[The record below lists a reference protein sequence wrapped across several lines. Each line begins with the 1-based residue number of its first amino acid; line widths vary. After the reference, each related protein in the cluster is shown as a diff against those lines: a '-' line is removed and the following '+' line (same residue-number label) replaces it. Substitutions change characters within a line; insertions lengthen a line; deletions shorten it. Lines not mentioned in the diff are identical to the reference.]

1 MSKKWV
7 STRFAS
13 PTQDFDLDSLVRRLR
28 RGFFIALAS
37 AAAVVLIVVAINPFK
52 AEEEKAPRPMT
63 TKFIKREPR
72 LTKPL
77 ELRKIPQPKRQLAR
91 REVQLAQARMD
102 QVQATASF
110 NTRSLIAGVGGSGI
124 RLSGQ
129 STFSTMSGMTIEPK
143 LTAAD
148 VTSTR
153 TSEYKIDMGL
163 EMLDVNNMDTGR
175 YRAIIVQD
183 ATDKQAIKGFVKL
196 AQVMS
201 SRALAGGTSGYG
213 TVEIKVKTID
223 RICDV
228 INEYTGLK
236 AEFLGLITFD
246 DPRLLEVPVIVEP
259 RGTPNETEMANLAH
273 YLMSGGFMFAHIN
286 GKYAEAL
293 EKYGGIVYG
302 KDFWSE
308 RLPEDHLVYTSF
320 FDLSGGMPF
329 GYNPSL
335 GQGKLGV
342 KPWNYLL
349 GYYIQGRLVSIMPGD
364 GGWGWQNDERGGDST
379 RQLQMAVNIIIYALT
394 QEGSITQRLMQM
406 VN

>member
-13 PTQDFDLDSLVRRLR
+13 PTQDFDLDILARRLR

-37 AAAVVLIVVAINPFK
+37 AAALLLIVVAINPLQEDEK
-52 AEEEKAPRPMT
+52 KAPRPLT

-110 NTRSLIAGVGGSGI
+110 NTRSLIAGVSGSGI

-129 STFSTMSGMTIEPK
+129 SAFSPTSTMTLEPK
-143 LTAAD
+143 LTAAA

-183 ATDKQAIKGFVKL
+183 ATDKQAIKGFVKF
-196 AQVMS
+196 AQVIS
-201 SRALAGGTSGYG
+201 SRALAGNSGLN
-213 TVEIKVKTID
+213 VKIID
-223 RICDV
+223 RLRDV
-228 INEYTGLK
+228 VNEYTGLK
-236 AEFLGLITFD
+236 AEFLGRVTFD
-246 DPRLLEVPVIVEP
+246 DPSLMEVPIIIP
-259 RGTPNETEMANLAH
+259 YGGPNETEMANLAQ
-273 YLMSGGFMFAHIN
+273 YLMSGGFTFGGLH
-286 GKYAEAL
+286 GEAL
-293 EKYGGIVYG
+293 EKYGGLVQG

-308 RLPEDHLVYTSF
+308 RLPEDHPVYTTF
-320 FDLSGGMPF
+320 FDLGGGMPF
-329 GYNPSL
+329 GYPPSM
-335 GQGKLGV
+335 GQGKLGIR
-342 KPWNYLL
+342 PWNYLR
-349 GYYIQGRLVSIMPGD
+349 GHYIKGRLASVTPGD
-364 GGWGWQNDERGGDST
+364 GGWGWENEVMGGDST
-379 RQLQMAVNIIIYALT
+379 RQLQLAVNIIIYALT

>member
-13 PTQDFDLDSLVRRLR
+13 PTQDFDLDSLARRLR
-28 RGFFIALAS
+28 RGFFIALGS
-37 AAAVVLIVVAINPFK
+37 AAALLLIVVAINPFK
-52 AEEEKAPRPMT
+52 EDEKKAPRPLT

-110 NTRSLIAGVGGSGI
+110 NTRSLIAGVSGSGI

-129 STFSTMSGMTIEPK
+129 SAFSPTSTMTIEPK
-143 LTAAD
+143 LTAAA

-153 TSEYKIDMGL
+153 TSEHKIDMGL

-183 ATDKQAIKGFVKL
+183 ATDKQAIKGFVKF
-196 AQVMS
+196 AQVVS
-201 SRALAGGTSGYG
+201 GRALAGNAGLNVQTL
-213 TVEIKVKTID
+213 D
-223 RICDV
+223 RLRDV
-228 INEYTGLK
+228 VNEYTGLK
-236 AEFLGLITFD
+236 AEFLGHVTFD
-246 DPRLLEVPVIVEP
+246 DPRLMEIPIIYPYGSL
-259 RGTPNETEMANLAH
+259 NETEMANYAQ
-273 YLMSGGFMFAHIN
+273 YLMSGGFTFTGIH
-286 GKYAEAL
+286 GEAL
-293 EKYGGIVYG
+293 EKYGSLVRG

-308 RLPEDHLVYTSF
+308 RLPEDHPVYTAF
-320 FDLSGGMPF
+320 FNLSGGMPF
-329 GYNPSL
+329 GYPSST
-335 GQGKLGV
+335 GGKSSV
-342 KPWNYLL
+342 RPWNYLR
-349 GYYIQGRLVSIMPGD
+349 GHYIKGRLASVTPGD
-364 GGWGWQNDERGGDST
+364 GGWGWQNEITGGDST
-379 RQLQMAVNIIIYALT
+379 RQLQLAVNIIIYALT

>member
-13 PTQDFDLDSLVRRLR
+13 PTQDFDLDILARRLR
-28 RGFFIALAS
+28 RGFAIALAS
-37 AAAVVLIVVAINPFK
+37 AVALLLVIVAINPFEE
-52 AEEEKAPRPMT
+52 AEKKAPRPLT

-129 STFSTMSGMTIEPK
+129 STFSPTGTMTLEPK
-143 LTAAD
+143 LAAAA

-153 TSEYKIDMGL
+153 ASEHKIDMAL

-183 ATDKQAIKGFVKL
+183 ATDKQAIKGFVKF
-196 AQVMS
+196 AQVVS
-201 SRALAGGTSGYG
+201 SRALSGNAGLN
-213 TVEIKVKTID
+213 VQTID
-223 RICDV
+223 RLRDV

-236 AEFLGLITFD
+236 AEFLGRVSFD
-246 DPRLLEVPVIVEP
+246 DPRLMEVPIILP
-259 RGTPNETEMANLAH
+259 YGSPNETEMVNLAQ
-273 YLMSGGFMFAHIN
+273 YLMSGGFTFSGIY
-286 GKYAEAL
+286 GEAL
-293 EKYGGIVYG
+293 EKYGGLVRG

-308 RLPEDHLVYTSF
+308 RLPEDHPVYTAF
-320 FDLSGGMPF
+320 FDMSGGMPF
-329 GYNPSL
+329 GYSPSL
-335 GQGKLGV
+335 SQGKSGV
-342 KPWNYLL
+342 QPWNYMR
-349 GYYIQGRLVSIMPGD
+349 GHYIKGRLASITPGD
-364 GGWGWQNDERGGDST
+364 GGWGWENDVRGGDST
-379 RQLQMAVNIIIYALT
+379 RQLQMAVNVIIYALT

>member
-1 MSKKWV
+1 MQINKKWV

-13 PTQDFDLDSLVRRLR
+13 PTQDFDLNTLVRRLR
-28 RGFFIALAS
+28 RGFVIALAS
-37 AAAVVLIVVAINPFK
+37 AAALLLIVVAINPFQE
-52 AEEEKAPRPMT
+52 AEKKAPRPLT

-110 NTRSLIAGVGGSGI
+110 NTRSLIAGVSGSGI
-124 RLSGQ
+124 HLSGQ
-129 STFSTMSGMTIEPK
+129 SAFSPTSTMTLEPK
-143 LTAAD
+143 LAAAA

-153 TSEYKIDMGL
+153 TSEHKIDMGL

-201 SRALAGGTSGYG
+201 SRALAGNSSLN
-213 TVEIKVKTID
+213 VQTID
-223 RICDV
+223 RLRDV
-228 INEYTGLK
+228 VNEYTGLK
-236 AEFLGLITFD
+236 AEFLGHVTFD
-246 DPRLLEVPVIVEP
+246 DPRLMEIPVIMP
-259 RGTPNETEMANLAH
+259 HGSPNETEMANLAQ
-273 YLMSGGFMFAHIN
+273 YLLSGGFTFSGIY
-286 GKYAEAL
+286 GEAL
-293 EKYGGIVYG
+293 EKYGGLVRG

-308 RLPEDHLVYTSF
+308 RLPEDHPVYTAF
-320 FDLSGGMPF
+320 FDLNGGMPF
-329 GYNPSL
+329 GYSPSL
-335 GQGKLGV
+335 GQGKSGV
-342 KPWNYLL
+342 RPWNYLR
-349 GYYIQGRLVSIMPGD
+349 GHYIKGRIASITPGD
-364 GGWGWQNDERGGDST
+364 GGWGWENDVRGGDST
-379 RQLQMAVNIIIYALT
+379 RQLQMAVNVIIYALT

>member
-13 PTQDFDLDSLVRRLR
+13 PTQDFDLDILVRRLR

-37 AAAVVLIVVAINPFK
+37 AAALLLIVVAINPFQE
-52 AEEEKAPRPMT
+52 AEKKAPRPLT

-129 STFSTMSGMTIEPK
+129 SAFSPTATMTIEPK
-143 LTAAD
+143 LTAAA

-153 TSEYKIDMGL
+153 TSEHKIDMGL

-196 AQVMS
+196 ATVVS
-201 SRALAGGTSGYG
+201 GRALAGNAGLN
-213 TVEIKVKTID
+213 VQRLD
-223 RICDV
+223 RLRDV

-236 AEFLGLITFD
+236 AEFLGRVTFD
-246 DPRLLEVPVIVEP
+246 DPRLMEVPIIYP
-259 RGTPNETEMANLAH
+259 YGGPNEAEMANLAQ
-273 YLMSGGFMFAHIN
+273 YLMSGGFTFSGLN
-286 GKYAEAL
+286 GEAL
-293 EKYGGIVYG
+293 EKYGGLIRG

-308 RLPEDHLVYTSF
+308 RLPEDHPVYTAF
-320 FDLSGGMPF
+320 FDLDGGMPF
-329 GYNPSL
+329 GYPPSM
-335 GQGKLGV
+335 GQGKLGIR
-342 KPWNYLL
+342 PWNYLM
-349 GYYIQGRLVSIMPGD
+349 GHYIKGRLASVTPGD
-364 GGWGWQNDERGGDST
+364 GGWGWENEIMGGDST
-379 RQLQMAVNIIIYALT
+379 RQLQLAVNIIIYALT

>member
-1 MSKKWV
+1 MNEKWV
-7 STRFAS
+7 SKRFAS
-13 PTQDFDLDSLVRRLR
+13 PTQDFDLNSLVYRLR

-37 AAAVVLIVVAINPFK
+37 AAALLLIVVAINPFK
-52 AEEEKAPRPMT
+52 EEEKKAPRPMT

-110 NTRSLIAGVGGSGI
+110 NTRSLIAGVSGSGI

-129 STFSTMSGMTIEPK
+129 SAFRPTNTMTIEPK
-143 LTAAD
+143 LTAAA

-153 TSEYKIDMGL
+153 TSEHKIDMGL

-196 AQVMS
+196 ATVVS
-201 SRALAGGTSGYG
+201 GRALSGQAGLNTQ
-213 TVEIKVKTID
+213 TLD
-223 RICDV
+223 RLRDV

-236 AEFLGLITFD
+236 AEFLGRVTFD
-246 DPRLLEVPVIVEP
+246 DPRLMEVPIIYP
-259 RGTPNETEMANLAH
+259 YGGPNEAEMANLAQ
-273 YLMSGGFMFAHIN
+273 YLMAGGFTFGGLH
-286 GKYAEAL
+286 GEAL
-293 EKYGGIVYG
+293 EKYGGLVQG

-308 RLPEDHLVYTSF
+308 RLPEDHPVYTSF
-320 FDLSGGMPF
+320 FDLGGGMPF
-329 GYNPSL
+329 GYPPSM

-342 KPWNYLL
+342 RPWNYLM
-349 GYYIQGRLVSIMPGD
+349 GYYIKGRLVGITPGD
-364 GGWGWQNDERGGDST
+364 GGWGWENEIMGGSST
-379 RQLQMAVNIIIYALT
+379 RQLQLAVNIIIYALT

>member
-13 PTQDFDLDSLVRRLR
+13 PAQTFDLDSLVRRLR

-37 AAAVVLIVVAINPFK
+37 AVALLLIVVAINPFK
-52 AEEEKAPRPMT
+52 AEEKKAPRPMT

-129 STFSTMSGMTIEPK
+129 SAFSPTSTMTIEPK
-143 LTAAD
+143 LTAAA

-153 TSEYKIDMGL
+153 TSEHKIDMGL

-196 AQVMS
+196 ASVVS
-201 SRALAGGTSGYG
+201 GRALSGNAGLN
-213 TVEIKVKTID
+213 VKTLD
-223 RICDV
+223 RLRDV

-236 AEFLGLITFD
+236 AEFLGFVTFD
-246 DPRLLEVPVIVEP
+246 DPRLMEIPIIYP
-259 RGTPNETEMANLAH
+259 YGGTNETEMANLAQ
-273 YLMSGGFMFAHIN
+273 YLMSGGFSFGGLH
-286 GKYAEAL
+286 GQAL
-293 EKYGGIVYG
+293 EKYGGLVQG

-308 RLPEDHLVYTSF
+308 RLPEDHLVYTTF
-320 FDLSGGMPF
+320 FDLKGGMPF
-329 GYNPSL
+329 GYSPSL
-335 GQGKLGV
+335 GQGKSGV
-342 KPWNYLL
+342 RPWNYLR
-349 GYYIQGRLVSIMPGD
+349 GHYIKGRLVSITPGD
-364 GGWGWQNDERGGDST
+364 GGWGWHNEVRGGSST
-379 RQLQMAVNIIIYALT
+379 RQLQLAVNIVIYALT

>member
-13 PTQDFDLDSLVRRLR
+13 PTQDFDLDTLAHRLR
-28 RGFFIALAS
+28 RGFAIALAF
-37 AAAVVLIVVAINPFK
+37 AVALLLVIVAINPFEE
-52 AEEEKAPRPMT
+52 AEKKAPRPLT

-129 STFSTMSGMTIEPK
+129 STFSTTNTMTLEPK
-143 LTAAD
+143 LAAAA

-153 TSEYKIDMGL
+153 ASEHKIDMAL

-196 AQVMS
+196 AQVVS
-201 SRALAGGTSGYG
+201 SRALAGNAGLN
-213 TVEIKVKTID
+213 VKTID
-223 RICDV
+223 RLRDV
-228 INEYTGLK
+228 VNEYTGLK
-236 AEFLGLITFD
+236 AEFLGFVSFD
-246 DPRLLEVPVIVEP
+246 DPRLMEIPIILPY
-259 RGTPNETEMANLAH
+259 GSPNETEMANLAQ
-273 YLMSGGFMFAHIN
+273 YLMSGGFTFN
-286 GKYAEAL
+286 GIYEQAL
-293 EKYGGIVYG
+293 EKYGGLIRG

-308 RLPEDHLVYTSF
+308 RLPEDHPVYTAF
-320 FDLSGGMPF
+320 FDISGGMPF
-329 GYNPSL
+329 GYPPSM
-335 GQGKLGV
+335 GQGKAGV
-342 KPWNYLL
+342 RPWNYLR
-349 GYYIQGRLVSIMPGD
+349 GHYIKGRLASVTPGD
-364 GGWGWQNDERGGDST
+364 GGWGWQNEIWSGDST
-379 RQLQMAVNIIIYALT
+379 RQLQLAVNIIIYALT

>member
-13 PTQDFDLDSLVRRLR
+13 PTQDFDLDILVRRLR
-28 RGFFIALAS
+28 RGFFLTL
-37 AAAVVLIVVAINPFK
+37 AAAAALVLIVVAINPFK
-52 AEEEKAPRPMT
+52 AEEKKAPRPMT

-129 STFSTMSGMTIEPK
+129 ATFSTMSGMTIEPK
-143 LTAAD
+143 LTATA

-153 TSEYKIDMGL
+153 TSEHKIDMGL

-228 INEYTGLK
+228 LNEYTGLK

-273 YLMSGGFMFAHIN
+273 YLMSGGFIFARIEK
-286 GKYAEAL
+286 KYAEAL

-308 RLPEDHLVYTSF
+308 RLPEDHPVYTSF

-329 GYNPSL
+329 GYSPSL

-342 KPWNYLL
+342 STWNYLL

-364 GGWGWQNDERGGDST
+364 GGWGWQNDDRGGDST

>member
-13 PTQDFDLDSLVRRLR
+13 PTQDFDLDTLARRLR
-28 RGFFIALAS
+28 RGFAIALAS
-37 AAAVVLIVVAINPFK
+37 AVALLLVIVAINPFEE
-52 AEEEKAPRPMT
+52 AEKKAPRPLT

-129 STFSTMSGMTIEPK
+129 STFSTMSTMTLEPK
-143 LTAAD
+143 LAAAA

-153 TSEYKIDMGL
+153 ASEHKIDMAL

-183 ATDKQAIKGFVKL
+183 ATDKQAIKGFVKF
-196 AQVMS
+196 AQVVS
-201 SRALAGGTSGYG
+201 SRALAGNAGLN
-213 TVEIKVKTID
+213 VQTID
-223 RICDV
+223 RLRDV
-228 INEYTGLK
+228 VNEYTGLK
-236 AEFLGLITFD
+236 AEFLGRVSFD
-246 DPRLLEVPVIVEP
+246 DPRLMEVPIILP
-259 RGTPNETEMANLAH
+259 YGSPNETEMANLAQ
-273 YLMSGGFMFAHIN
+273 YLMSGGFTFSGIY
-286 GKYAEAL
+286 GEAL
-293 EKYGGIVYG
+293 EKYGGLVRG

-308 RLPEDHLVYTSF
+308 RLPEDHPVYTAF
-320 FDLSGGMPF
+320 FDISGGMPF
-329 GYNPSL
+329 GYPSST
-335 GQGKLGV
+335 GGKSSV
-342 KPWNYLL
+342 RPWNYLR
-349 GYYIQGRLVSIMPGD
+349 GHYIKGRLASVTPGD
-364 GGWGWQNDERGGDST
+364 GGWGWENEISGGDST
-379 RQLQMAVNIIIYALT
+379 RQLQLAVNIIIYALT

>member
-13 PTQDFDLDSLVRRLR
+13 PTQDFDLDTLARRLR

-37 AAAVVLIVVAINPFK
+37 AAALLLVVVAINPF
-52 AEEEKAPRPMT
+52 EKDEKKTPRPLT

-129 STFSTMSGMTIEPK
+129 STFSTTSTMTLEPK
-143 LTAAD
+143 LAAAA

-153 TSEYKIDMGL
+153 ASEHKIDMGL
-163 EMLDVNNMDTGR
+163 EMLDINNMDTGR

-183 ATDKQAIKGFVKL
+183 ATDKQAIKGFVKM

-223 RICDV
+223 RIRDV
-228 INEYTGLK
+228 LNEYTGLK

-259 RGTPNETEMANLAH
+259 RGAPSETEMANLAH
-273 YLMSGGFMFAHIN
+273 YLMSGGFIFVHIN
-286 GKYAEAL
+286 GKYTEAL
-293 EKYGGIVYG
+293 EKYGGLIRG

-308 RLPEDHLVYTSF
+308 RLPEDHPVYTAF
-320 FDLSGGMPF
+320 FDLNGGMPF
-329 GYNPSL
+329 GYSPSL
-335 GQGKLGV
+335 GQGKAGV
-342 KPWNYLL
+342 KTWNYLR
-349 GYYIQGRLVSIMPGD
+349 GYYIQGRLASVMPGD
-364 GGWGWQNDERGGDST
+364 GGWGWENDQRGGDST
-379 RQLQMAVNIIIYALT
+379 RQLQLAVNIIIYALT

>member
-1 MSKKWV
+1 MNEKWV

-13 PTQDFDLDSLVRRLR
+13 PTQDFDLNSLVHRLR

-37 AAAVVLIVVAINPFK
+37 ATALLLIVVVINPFK
-52 AEEEKAPRPMT
+52 EEKKKAPRPLT

-110 NTRSLIAGVGGSGI
+110 NTRSLIAGVSGSGI

-129 STFSTMSGMTIEPK
+129 SAFRPTNTMTIEPK
-143 LTAAD
+143 LTAAA

-153 TSEYKIDMGL
+153 TSEHKIDMGL

-196 AQVMS
+196 ATVVS
-201 SRALAGGTSGYG
+201 GRALSGNAGLNTQ
-213 TVEIKVKTID
+213 ILD
-223 RICDV
+223 RLRDV

-236 AEFLGLITFD
+236 AEFVGRVTYD
-246 DPRLLEVPVIVEP
+246 DPSMMEVPIIYP
-259 RGTPNETEMANLAH
+259 YGGPNEAEMANLAQ
-273 YLMSGGFMFAHIN
+273 YLMAGGFTFGGLH
-286 GKYAEAL
+286 GEAL
-293 EKYGGIVYG
+293 EKYGGLVQG

-308 RLPEDHLVYTSF
+308 RLPEDHPVYTSF
-320 FDLSGGMPF
+320 FDLGGGMPF
-329 GYNPSL
+329 GYPPSM

-342 KPWNYLL
+342 RPWNYLM
-349 GYYIQGRLVSIMPGD
+349 GYYIKGRLVGITPGD
-364 GGWGWQNDERGGDST
+364 GGWGWENEIMGGSST
-379 RQLQMAVNIIIYALT
+379 RQLQLAVNIIIYALT

>member
-13 PTQDFDLDSLVRRLR
+13 PTQDFDLDILARRLR
-28 RGFFIALAS
+28 RGFAIALAS
-37 AAAVVLIVVAINPFK
+37 AVALLLVIVATNPFEE
-52 AEEEKAPRPMT
+52 AEKKAPRPLT

-129 STFSTMSGMTIEPK
+129 STFSTMSTMTLEPK
-143 LTAAD
+143 LAAAA

-153 TSEYKIDMGL
+153 TSEHKIDMAL

-196 AQVMS
+196 AQVVS
-201 SRALAGGTSGYG
+201 SRALSGNAGLN
-213 TVEIKVKTID
+213 VQTID
-223 RICDV
+223 RLRDV

-236 AEFLGLITFD
+236 AEFLGHVSFD
-246 DPRLLEVPVIVEP
+246 DPRLMEIPIILPY
-259 RGTPNETEMANLAH
+259 GSPNETEMVNLAQ
-273 YLMSGGFMFAHIN
+273 YLMSGGFTFN
-286 GKYAEAL
+286 GIYEQAL
-293 EKYGGIVYG
+293 EKYGGLVRG

-308 RLPEDHLVYTSF
+308 RLPEDHPVYTSF
-320 FDLSGGMPF
+320 FDMSGGMPF
-329 GYNPSL
+329 GYGPSM
-335 GQGKLGV
+335 GQGKAGV
-342 KPWNYLL
+342 RPWNYLR
-349 GYYIQGRLVSIMPGD
+349 GHYIKGRLASVTPGD
-364 GGWGWQNDERGGDST
+364 GGWGWQNDVRGGDST
-379 RQLQMAVNIIIYALT
+379 RQLQLAVNIIIYALT

>member
-1 MSKKWV
+1 MSEKWV
-7 STRFAS
+7 SKRFSS

-28 RGFFIALAS
+28 RGFAIALAS
-37 AAAVVLIVVAINPFK
+37 AVALLLIVVAINPFK
-52 AEEEKAPRPMT
+52 EAEKKAPRPLT

-110 NTRSLIAGVGGSGI
+110 NTRSLIAGVSGSGI

-129 STFSTMSGMTIEPK
+129 SAFSPTATMTIEPK
-143 LTAAD
+143 LTAAA

-153 TSEYKIDMGL
+153 TSEHKIDMGL

-196 AQVMS
+196 AAVVS
-201 SRALAGGTSGYG
+201 GRALAGEAGLNTN
-213 TVEIKVKTID
+213 TLD
-223 RICDV
+223 RLRDV

-236 AEFLGLITFD
+236 AEFLGLVTFD
-246 DPRLLEVPVIVEP
+246 DPRLMEVPIIYP
-259 RGTPNETEMANLAH
+259 YGGPNETEMANIAQ
-273 YLMSGGFMFAHIN
+273 YLMAGGFSFSGIY
-286 GKYAEAL
+286 GEAL
-293 EKYGGIVYG
+293 EKYGGLVHG

-308 RLPEDHLVYTSF
+308 RLPEDHPVYTTF
-320 FDLSGGMPF
+320 FNINGGMPF
-329 GYNPSL
+329 GYSPSL
-335 GQGKLGV
+335 GQGKAGV
-342 KPWNYLL
+342 RPWNYMR
-349 GYYIQGRLVSIMPGD
+349 GHYIKGRLASITPGD
-364 GGWGWQNDERGGDST
+364 GGWGWHNDTRGGDST
-379 RQLQMAVNIIIYALT
+379 RQLQLAVNIIIYALT

>member
-13 PTQDFDLDSLVRRLR
+13 PAQDFDLNSLVRRLR

-37 AAAVVLIVVAINPFK
+37 AVALLLIVVAINPFQE
-52 AEEEKAPRPMT
+52 AEKKKPRPLT

-110 NTRSLIAGVGGSGI
+110 NTRSLIAGVSGSGI

-129 STFSTMSGMTIEPK
+129 SAFSPTATMTIEPK
-143 LTAAD
+143 LTAAA

-153 TSEYKIDMGL
+153 TSEHKIDMGL
-163 EMLDVNNMDTGR
+163 EMLDVDNMDTGR

-196 AQVMS
+196 AQVVS
-201 SRALAGGTSGYG
+201 GRALSGNAGLNTK
-213 TVEIKVKTID
+213 ILD
-223 RICDV
+223 RLRDV
-228 INEYTGLK
+228 VNEYTGLK
-236 AEFLGLITFD
+236 AEFLGLVTFD
-246 DPRLLEVPVIVEP
+246 DPRLMEIPIIYP
-259 RGTPNETEMANLAH
+259 YGGPNETEMANLAQ
-273 YLMSGGFMFAHIN
+273 YLMSGGFSFTGIH
-286 GKYAEAL
+286 GEAL
-293 EKYGGIVYG
+293 EKYGGLVRG

-308 RLPEDHLVYTSF
+308 RLPEDHPVYTTF

-329 GYNPSL
+329 GYSPSL
-335 GQGKLGV
+335 GQGKAGV
-342 KPWNYLL
+342 RPWNYLMGHYL
-349 GYYIQGRLVSIMPGD
+349 KGRLASVTPGD
-364 GGWGWQNDERGGDST
+364 GGWGWQNEVRGGDST
-379 RQLQMAVNIIIYALT
+379 RQLQLAVNIIIYALT

>member
-1 MSKKWV
+1 MSKEWV

-13 PTQDFDLDSLVRRLR
+13 PTQDFDLNSLVRRLR
-28 RGFFIALAS
+28 RGFAIALAS
-37 AAAVVLIVVAINPFK
+37 AVALLLIVVAINPFQE
-52 AEEEKAPRPMT
+52 AEKKAPRPLT

-129 STFSTMSGMTIEPK
+129 STFSTMSTMTLEPK
-143 LTAAD
+143 LAAAA

-153 TSEYKIDMGL
+153 ASEHKIDMAL

-183 ATDKQAIKGFVKL
+183 ATDKQAIKGFVKF
-196 AQVMS
+196 AQVVS
-201 SRALAGGTSGYG
+201 SRALAGNAALN
-213 TVEIKVKTID
+213 VQTID
-223 RICDV
+223 RLRDV
-228 INEYTGLK
+228 VNEYTGLK
-236 AEFLGLITFD
+236 AEFLGRVSFD
-246 DPRLLEVPVIVEP
+246 DPRLMEVPIILP
-259 RGTPNETEMANLAH
+259 YGSPNETEMANLAQ
-273 YLMSGGFMFAHIN
+273 YLMSGGFTFSGIY
-286 GKYAEAL
+286 GEAL
-293 EKYGGIVYG
+293 EKYGGLVRG

-308 RLPEDHLVYTSF
+308 RLPEDHPVYTAF
-320 FDLSGGMPF
+320 FDISGGMPF
-329 GYNPSL
+329 GYPSST
-335 GQGKLGV
+335 GGKSSV
-342 KPWNYLL
+342 RPWNYLR
-349 GYYIQGRLVSIMPGD
+349 GHYIKGRLASVTPGD
-364 GGWGWQNDERGGDST
+364 GGWGWENEISGGDST
-379 RQLQMAVNIIIYALT
+379 RQLQLAVNIIIYALT

>member
-1 MSKKWV
+1 MNEKWV
-7 STRFAS
+7 SKRFAS
-13 PTQDFDLDSLVRRLR
+13 PTQDFDLNSLVHRLR

-37 AAAVVLIVVAINPFK
+37 AVALLLIVVAINPFK
-52 AEEEKAPRPMT
+52 EEEKKTPRPLT

-110 NTRSLIAGVGGSGI
+110 NTRSLIAGVSGSGI

-129 STFSTMSGMTIEPK
+129 SAFRPTNTMTIEPK
-143 LTAAD
+143 LTAAA

-153 TSEYKIDMGL
+153 TSEHKIDMGL

-196 AQVMS
+196 ATVVS
-201 SRALAGGTSGYG
+201 GRALSGSAGLNTQ
-213 TVEIKVKTID
+213 TLD
-223 RICDV
+223 RLRDV

-236 AEFLGLITFD
+236 AEFVGRVTYD
-246 DPRLLEVPVIVEP
+246 DPSMMEVPIIYP
-259 RGTPNETEMANLAH
+259 YGGPNEAEMANLAQ
-273 YLMSGGFMFAHIN
+273 YLMSGGFTFGGLH
-286 GKYAEAL
+286 GEAL
-293 EKYGGIVYG
+293 EKYGGLVQG

-308 RLPEDHLVYTSF
+308 RLPEDHPVYTSF
-320 FDLSGGMPF
+320 FDLGGGMPF
-329 GYNPSL
+329 GYPPSM

-342 KPWNYLL
+342 RPWNYLM
-349 GYYIQGRLVSIMPGD
+349 GYYIKGRLVGITPGD
-364 GGWGWQNDERGGDST
+364 GGWGWENEIMGGSST
-379 RQLQMAVNIIIYALT
+379 RQLQLAVNIIIYALT

>member
-13 PTQDFDLDSLVRRLR
+13 PTQDFDLDTLARRLR
-28 RGFFIALAS
+28 RGFAIALAF
-37 AAAVVLIVVAINPFK
+37 AVALLLVIVAINPFEE
-52 AEEEKAPRPMT
+52 AEKKAPRPLT

-110 NTRSLIAGVGGSGI
+110 NTRSLIAGVGGSGV

-129 STFSTMSGMTIEPK
+129 STFSTMSTMTLEPK
-143 LTAAD
+143 LAAAA

-153 TSEYKIDMGL
+153 ASEHKIDMAL

-183 ATDKQAIKGFVKL
+183 ATDKQAIKGFVKF
-196 AQVMS
+196 AQVVS
-201 SRALAGGTSGYG
+201 SRALAGNAGLN
-213 TVEIKVKTID
+213 VQTID
-223 RICDV
+223 RLRDV
-228 INEYTGLK
+228 VNEYTGLK
-236 AEFLGLITFD
+236 AEFLGRVSFD
-246 DPRLLEVPVIVEP
+246 DPRLMEVPIILP
-259 RGTPNETEMANLAH
+259 YGSPNETEMANLAQ
-273 YLMSGGFMFAHIN
+273 YLMSGGFTFSGIY
-286 GKYAEAL
+286 GEAL
-293 EKYGGIVYG
+293 EKYGGLVRG

-308 RLPEDHLVYTSF
+308 RLPEDHPVYTAF
-320 FDLSGGMPF
+320 FDISGGMPF
-329 GYNPSL
+329 GYPSST
-335 GQGKLGV
+335 GGKSSV
-342 KPWNYLL
+342 RPWNYLR
-349 GYYIQGRLVSIMPGD
+349 GHYIKGRLASVTPGD
-364 GGWGWQNDERGGDST
+364 GGWGWENEISGGDST
-379 RQLQMAVNIIIYALT
+379 RQLQLAVNIIIYALT

>member
-13 PTQDFDLDSLVRRLR
+13 PTQDFDLDTLARRLR
-28 RGFFIALAS
+28 RGFAIALAS
-37 AAAVVLIVVAINPFK
+37 AVALLLVIVAINPFEE
-52 AEEEKAPRPMT
+52 AEKKAPRPLT

-129 STFSTMSGMTIEPK
+129 STFSTTNTMTLEPK
-143 LTAAD
+143 LAAAA

-153 TSEYKIDMGL
+153 ASEHKIDMGL

-213 TVEIKVKTID
+213 TVTLRVQTID
-223 RICDV
+223 RLRDV
-228 INEYTGLK
+228 LNEYTGLK
-236 AEFLGLITFD
+236 AEFLGFVTFD
-246 DPRLLEVPVIVEP
+246 DPRLMEIPIILPQGAPTEA
-259 RGTPNETEMANLAH
+259 EMANLAQ
-273 YLMSGGFMFAHIN
+273 YLMSGGFTFN
-286 GKYAEAL
+286 GIYEQSL
-293 EKYGGIVYG
+293 EKYGGLIRG

-308 RLPEDHLVYTSF
+308 RLPEDHPVYTAF
-320 FDLSGGMPF
+320 FDM
-329 GYNPSL
+329 
-335 GQGKLGV
+335 KV
-342 KPWNYLL
+342 EACLL
-349 GYYIQGRLVSIMPGD
+349 AIVPR
-364 GGWGWQNDERGGDST
+364 
-379 RQLQMAVNIIIYALT
+379 
-394 QEGSITQRLMQM
+394 
-406 VN
+406 

>member
-13 PTQDFDLDSLVRRLR
+13 PTQDFDLNSLVHRLR
-28 RGFFIALAS
+28 RGFFIALGS
-37 AAAVVLIVVAINPFK
+37 AAALLLIVVAINPFK
-52 AEEEKAPRPMT
+52 EEEKKAPRPLT

-110 NTRSLIAGVGGSGI
+110 NTRSLIAGVSGSGI

-129 STFSTMSGMTIEPK
+129 SAFRPTNTMTIEPK
-143 LTAAD
+143 LTAAA

-153 TSEYKIDMGL
+153 TSEHKIDMGL

-196 AQVMS
+196 ATVVS
-201 SRALAGGTSGYG
+201 GRALSGSAGLNTQ
-213 TVEIKVKTID
+213 TLD
-223 RICDV
+223 RLRDV

-236 AEFLGLITFD
+236 AEFVGRVTYD
-246 DPRLLEVPVIVEP
+246 DPSMMDVPIIVP
-259 RGTPNETEMANLAH
+259 YGGPNEAEMANLAQ
-273 YLMSGGFMFAHIN
+273 YLMSGGFTFGGLH
-286 GKYAEAL
+286 GEAL
-293 EKYGGIVYG
+293 EKYGGLVQG

-308 RLPEDHLVYTSF
+308 RLPEDHPVYTSF
-320 FDLSGGMPF
+320 FDLGGGMPF
-329 GYNPSL
+329 GYPPSM

-342 KPWNYLL
+342 RPWNYLM
-349 GYYIQGRLVSIMPGD
+349 GYYIKGRLVGITPGD
-364 GGWGWQNDERGGDST
+364 GGWGWQNEIMGGDST
-379 RQLQMAVNIIIYALT
+379 RQLQLAVNIIIYALT

>member
-13 PTQDFDLDSLVRRLR
+13 PTQDFDLDILARRLR
-28 RGFFIALAS
+28 RGFAIALAS
-37 AAAVVLIVVAINPFK
+37 AVALLLVIVAINPFEE
-52 AEEEKAPRPMT
+52 AEKKAPRPLT

-110 NTRSLIAGVGGSGI
+110 NTRSLITGVGGSGI

-129 STFSTMSGMTIEPK
+129 SAFSTTNTMILEPK
-143 LTAAD
+143 LTAAA

-153 TSEYKIDMGL
+153 TSEHKIDMAL

-196 AQVMS
+196 AQVVS

-213 TVEIKVKTID
+213 TLTLRVQTID
-223 RICDV
+223 RLRDV

-236 AEFLGLITFD
+236 AEFLGHVSFD
-246 DPRLLEVPVIVEP
+246 DPRLMEIPIILPYGCAQRDRNGQLGPVPNV
-259 RGTPNETEMANLAH
+259 GW
-273 YLMSGGFMFAHIN
+273 F
-286 GKYAEAL
+286 
-293 EKYGGIVYG
+293 
-302 KDFWSE
+302 
-308 RLPEDHLVYTSF
+308 
-320 FDLSGGMPF
+320 
-329 GYNPSL
+329 
-335 GQGKLGV
+335 
-342 KPWNYLL
+342 
-349 GYYIQGRLVSIMPGD
+349 YI
-364 GGWGWQNDERGGDST
+364 
-379 RQLQMAVNIIIYALT
+379 
-394 QEGSITQRLMQM
+394 
-406 VN
+406 

>member
-13 PTQDFDLDSLVRRLR
+13 PTQDFDLDILARRLR
-28 RGFFIALAS
+28 RGFAIALAS
-37 AAAVVLIVVAINPFK
+37 AVALLLVIVAINPFEE
-52 AEEEKAPRPMT
+52 AEKKAPRPLT

-129 STFSTMSGMTIEPK
+129 SAFSTTNTMTLEPK
-143 LTAAD
+143 LTAAA

-153 TSEYKIDMGL
+153 TSEHKIDMAL

-196 AQVMS
+196 AQVVS
-201 SRALAGGTSGYG
+201 SRALSGNAGLN
-213 TVEIKVKTID
+213 VQTID
-223 RICDV
+223 RLRDV
-228 INEYTGLK
+228 VNEYTGLK
-236 AEFLGLITFD
+236 AEFLGFVSFD
-246 DPRLLEVPVIVEP
+246 DPRLMEIPIILPY
-259 RGTPNETEMANLAH
+259 GSPNETEMANLAQ
-273 YLMSGGFMFAHIN
+273 YLMSGGFTFN
-286 GKYAEAL
+286 GIYEQAL
-293 EKYGGIVYG
+293 EKYGGLIRG

-308 RLPEDHLVYTSF
+308 RLPEDHPVYTAF
-320 FDLSGGMPF
+320 FDISGGMPF
-329 GYNPSL
+329 GYPPSM
-335 GQGKLGV
+335 GQGKAGV
-342 KPWNYLL
+342 RPWNYLR
-349 GYYIQGRLVSIMPGD
+349 GHYIKGRLASVTPGD
-364 GGWGWQNDERGGDST
+364 GGWGWQNEIWSGDST
-379 RQLQMAVNIIIYALT
+379 RQLQLAVNIIIYALT

>member
-13 PTQDFDLDSLVRRLR
+13 PTRDFDLDSLVRRLR
-28 RGFFIALAS
+28 RGFVIALAS
-37 AAAVVLIVVAINPFK
+37 AAALLLVVVAINPFQE
-52 AEEEKAPRPMT
+52 AEQKTPRPLT

-91 REVQLAQARMD
+91 REVQLAQARLD

-110 NTRSLIAGVGGSGI
+110 NTRSLIAGVSGSGI
-124 RLSGQ
+124 RLAGESAFSPT
-129 STFSTMSGMTIEPK
+129 STMTIEPK
-143 LTAAD
+143 LTAAA

-153 TSEYKIDMGL
+153 TSEHKIDMGL

-183 ATDKQAIKGFVKL
+183 ATDKQAIKGFVKM

-213 TVEIKVKTID
+213 TVTLQLTTLD
-223 RICDV
+223 RLRDV
-228 INEYTGLK
+228 LNEYTGLK
-236 AEFLGLITFD
+236 AEFLGFITFD
-246 DPRLLEVPVIVEP
+246 DPRLMEVPIILPQGVP
-259 RGTPNETEMANLAH
+259 TETEMANLAQ
-273 YLMSGGFMFAHIN
+273 YLVAGGFTFN
-286 GKYAEAL
+286 GIYGEAL
-293 EKYGGIVYG
+293 EKYGGLVRG

-308 RLPEDHLVYTSF
+308 RLPEDHPVYTSF
-320 FDLSGGMPF
+320 FDLSGGVPF
-329 GYNPSL
+329 GYPPSL
-335 GQGKLGV
+335 GQGKSGV
-342 KPWNYLL
+342 RTWNYLR
-349 GYYIQGRLVSIMPGD
+349 GHYIKGRLASVTPGD
-364 GGWGWQNDERGGDST
+364 TGGWGWQNDTRGGDST
-379 RQLQMAVNIIIYALT
+379 RQLQLAVNIIIYALT

>member
-7 STRFAS
+7 STRFDS
-13 PTQDFDLDSLVRRLR
+13 PAQDFDLDSLVRRLR

-37 AAAVVLIVVAINPFK
+37 AATLLLVVVAINPFK
-52 AEEEKAPRPMT
+52 EDEKKAPRPLT

-110 NTRSLIAGVGGSGI
+110 NTRSLIAGVSGSGI

-129 STFSTMSGMTIEPK
+129 SAFSPTSTMTIEPK
-143 LTAAD
+143 LTAAA

-153 TSEYKIDMGL
+153 TSEHKIDMGL
-163 EMLDVNNMDTGR
+163 EMLDVNDMDTGR

-183 ATDKQAIKGFVKL
+183 ATDKQAIKGFVKM
-196 AQVMS
+196 AQVVS
-201 SRALAGGTSGYG
+201 SRALAGNAGLN
-213 TVEIKVKTID
+213 VKTID
-223 RICDV
+223 RLRDV
-228 INEYTGLK
+228 VNEYTGLK
-236 AEFLGLITFD
+236 AEFLGFVTFD
-246 DPRLLEVPVIVEP
+246 DPRLMEVPIILP
-259 RGTPNETEMANLAH
+259 YGSPNETEMANLAQ
-273 YLMSGGFMFAHIN
+273 YLMSGGFTFN
-286 GKYAEAL
+286 GIYEEAL
-293 EKYGGIVYG
+293 EKYGGLIRG

-308 RLPEDHLVYTSF
+308 RLPEDHPVYTSF

-329 GYNPSL
+329 GYSPSL
-335 GQGKLGV
+335 GQGKSGV
-342 KPWNYLL
+342 RTWNYLR
-349 GYYIQGRLVSIMPGD
+349 GHYIKGRLASVTPGD
-364 GGWGWQNDERGGDST
+364 TGGWGWQNDTRGGDST
-379 RQLQMAVNIIIYALT
+379 RQLQLAVNIIIYALT